1 MVRSTQVGTLKV
13 QVYPDRTA
21 AGLAAAGSVAD
32 TVSKLQREQDT
43 ISVVFATGASQFA
56 ILEALTGMT
65 GLPWNRIVGFHLDEY
80 VEIPAGHP
88 ASFRR
93 YLRER
98 LTSLVPLRRFFEI
111 DGDAKDPEAVC
122 REYARQLRLANPGIC
137 LLGIGENGH
146 LAFND
151 PGEAD
156 FEDPEDVKIVALDA
170 HCREQQAAEGWFKSA
185 AEVPERAIT
194 LTIPAILRLP
204 KLVVSVPGSRKAD
217 IVRRT
222 LEEAVSTDC
231 PATILRTHPD
241 STLYLD
247 EDSAAEWEGLG

>member
-1 MVRSTQVGTLKV
+1 
-13 QVYPDRTA
+13 
-21 AGLAAAGSVAD
+21 
-32 TVSKLQREQDT
+32 
-43 ISVVFATGASQFA
+43 
-56 ILEALTGMT
+56 
-65 GLPWNRIVGFHLDEY
+65 
-80 VEIPAGHP
+80 
-88 ASFRR
+88 
-93 YLRER
+93 
-98 LTSLVPLRRFFEI
+98 
-111 DGDAKDPEAVC
+111 
-122 REYARQLRLANPGIC
+122 
-137 LLGIGENGH
+137 LLGVGENGH
-146 LAFND
+146 LGFNE

-170 HCREQQAAEGWFKSA
+170 DCRQQQAAEGWFKSA

-204 KLVVSVPGSRKAD
+204 KLVVSVPGSRKAE

-222 LEEAVSTDC
+222 LEENVSTDC